1 MKKKVKIIG
10 VIGLVLSILAYSIY
24 AYLQPMPVEGKLIEP
39 RDSEIYFLE
48 TGTIVNEQQQTIY
61 PSVSGE
67 IKEIKVEEG
76 MPVKQGDILVTFDTT
91 SVEQEYALQEIML
104 NGYEAQMANAE
115 LEIQMQMDTLRG
127 NRKNLVGQLNSLAA
141 EMNTEEQKEL
151 EDLLVSQSQSQYEQS
166 LEDLEKHEQLY
177 MEGYIAKSELEA
189 FQKVVDGYEAAYKE
203 SQVVNQSSDDYYNSM
218 RNALSG
224 QINSIDQT
232 LGRDMLTPT
241 KQYYQSMIDS
251 SEKNLEKIETQL
263 EKYTIKAPF
272 DGIISQVMIED
283 VNRVQGV
290 EPLLLI
296 IGEKDNIVEVTVNTR
311 DVEAVNAGDR
321 VMIKHHL
328 RSGDV
333 EIPGVITYV
342 SENATIERS
351 PLGIEER
358 KVLVKVKPEANEYL
372 KPGFEVEVKF
382 TLFSDSNQLV
392 VPSSAIYQV
401 DGQDMV
407 MVIRDGVAIEQK
419 VTLGHE
425 LTGEQIVTE
434 GIQDGDVVITDLD
447 AKGLKPGNR
456 VKKS

>member
-1 MKKKVKIIG
+1 
-10 VIGLVLSILAYSIY
+10 
-24 AYLQPMPVEGKLIEP
+24 
-39 RDSEIYFLE
+39 
-48 TGTIVNEQQQTIY
+48 
-61 PSVSGE
+61 
-67 IKEIKVEEG
+67 
-76 MPVKQGDILVTFDTT
+76 
-91 SVEQEYALQEIML
+91 
-104 NGYEAQMANAE
+104 
-115 LEIQMQMDTLRG
+115 
-127 NRKNLVGQLNSLAA
+127 
-141 EMNTEEQKEL
+141 
-151 EDLLVSQSQSQYEQS
+151 
-166 LEDLEKHEQLY
+166 
-177 MEGYIAKSELEA
+177 
-189 FQKVVDGYEAAYKE
+189 
-203 SQVVNQSSDDYYNSM
+203 M

>member
-10 VIGLVLSILAYSIY
+10 VLGLVLIIVAYSIY
-24 AYLQPMPVEGKLIEP
+24 SYLQPMPVEGKLIEP

-48 TGTIVNEQQQTIY
+48 TGTVFNEQQQTIY

-67 IKEIKVEEG
+67 ISGIEVEEG
-76 MPVKQGDILVTFDTT
+76 MRVKQGDVLVIFDTT
-91 SVEQEYALQEIML
+91 TVEQEYASQQIML
-104 NGYEAQMANAE
+104 SGYEAQMANAE

-141 EMNTEEQKEL
+141 EMNTEEQKAL

-166 LEDLEKHEQLY
+166 LVDLEKHEKLY
-177 MEGYIAKSELEA
+177 KEGYIAKSELDA
-189 FQKVVDGYEAAYKE
+189 FEKLVDGYEAAYKE
-203 SQVVNQSSDDYYNSM
+203 SQVANKSSDDYYDSM
-218 RNALSG
+218 RNALYG
-224 QINSIDQT
+224 QIDSIDQT
-232 LGRDMLTPT
+232 LGRDMVTPT
-241 KQYYQSMIDS
+241 KHYYKSMIDS
-251 SEKNLEKIETQL
+251 SKKNLEKIETQL
-263 EKYTIKAPF
+263 EKHTIKAPF
-272 DGIISQVMIED
+272 DGIISEVMIGD

-290 EPLLLI
+290 EPLLQI
-296 IGEKDNIVEVTVNTR
+296 IGEKDNIIEVTVNTR
-311 DVEAVNAGDR
+311 DVEAVNERDR
-321 VMIKHHL
+321 VMIKHHM

-342 SENATIERS
+342 SENATVERS

-358 KVLVKVKPEANEYL
+358 KVLLKVKPEANDYL
-372 KPGFEVEVKF
+372 KPGFEVDIKF
-382 TLFSDSNQLV
+382 TLFSDTNQLV
-392 VPSSAIYQV
+392 VPISAIYKV

-407 MVIRDGVAIEQK
+407 MVIRDDVAIEQK

-434 GIQDGDVVITDLD
+434 GIYEGDVVITDLD
-447 AKGLKPGNR
+447 AKGLKPGKR

>member
-1 MKKKVKIIG
+1 
-10 VIGLVLSILAYSIY
+10 
-24 AYLQPMPVEGKLIEP
+24 
-39 RDSEIYFLE
+39 
-48 TGTIVNEQQQTIY
+48 
-61 PSVSGE
+61 
-67 IKEIKVEEG
+67 
-76 MPVKQGDILVTFDTT
+76 
-91 SVEQEYALQEIML
+91 
-104 NGYEAQMANAE
+104 MANAE
-115 LEIQMQMDTLRG
+115 IEIQMQMDTLRG

-177 MEGYIAKSELEA
+177 KEGYIAKSELEA